1 MPVTRAERSA
11 RPLLPP
17 TDRQVVTLLQRAR
30 AYLNQARTAQDPAER
45 FRLSHLAALRCAAA
59 LVADRGR
66 PANARRRLLNVWVL
80 LEAVAPEYR
89 GWARYFAAA
98 AGPRAQVEAG
108 LPGVVDAR
116 QADEQLRTGVNF
128 LRTVEADVLGAPSRL
143 AG

>member
-1 MPVTRAERSA
+1 MPVAKAQRSA
-11 RPLLPP
+11 RPVPP
-17 TDRQVVTLLQRAR
+17 PDRHVVTLLARAR
-30 AYLNQARTAQDPAER
+30 AYLDQARGATDSAER

-80 LEAVAPEYR
+80 LEAVAPEHR
-89 GWARYFAAA
+89 GWARHFAAA
-98 AGPRAQVEAG
+98 AAARAEVEAG

-116 QADEQLRTGVNF
+116 RADEQLRTAADF
-128 LRTVEADVLGAPSRL
+128 LRTAEADVLGPPTRL

>member
-1 MPVTRAERSA
+1 MPVARAQRSA

-17 TDRQVVTLLQRAR
+17 SDRHVVTLLQRAR
-30 AYLNQARTAQDPAER
+30 AYLSQARSAKDPDER

-59 LVADRGR
+59 VVAERGR
-66 PANARRRLLNVWVL
+66 PTNARRRLLNVWVL

-89 GWARYFAAA
+89 GWGRHFAAA
-98 AGPRAQVEAG
+98 AADRAQVEAG

-116 QADEQLRTGVNF
+116 RADEQLRTSVNF
-128 LRTVEADVLGAPSRL
+128 LRTVEADVLGPPSRL